1 MPITRSQ
8 SLLPDDTMDVEQLQE
23 TIRDLQARLQEAEA
37 RAGRDQPP
45 HMAQPVAP
53 PVAPAPSRVK
63 VAVPDEFNGNVDTT
77 DRFVKQLGLY
87 FLARHADFPTDMDR
101 VIFALSY
108 MKGGTASAWA
118 DQVTGDILEGRMPF
132 VAYADFIKAVT
143 ERFGD
148 PDAGA
153 TARRKLEL
161 ARQSNRSVDE
171 YVSEFQTY
179 APRTGYDETALVEFF
194 QRGLNQN
201 ILAKIYNLPV
211 LPITLLDW
219 IMYAS
224 RFDRQRQAFEARRGP
239 SENRHPAAISTGRS
253 APSASPTTQPRAS
266 AAPGATATTATVKQE
281 PRSPRLCWKCN
292 SPDHLACECSAPEAE
307 RMRTLI
313 REVLIGMRDDVAAPK
328 EKEKEEEKETKE
340 REGFQE

>member
-8 SLLPDDTMDVEQLQE
+8 SLLPEDAMDLEQLQE

-37 RAGRDQPP
+37 RARRDQPP
-45 HMAQPVAP
+45 HMAPLAP
-53 PVAPAPSRVK
+53 APVAPAPSRIK
-63 VAVPDEFNGNVDTT
+63 VAVPDEFTGNVDTT
-77 DRFVKQLGLY
+77 DRFIKQLGLY
-87 FLARHADFPTDMDR
+87 FLARQTDFPTDMDR

-118 DQVTGDILEGRMPF
+118 DQATGDILEGRMPF
-132 VAYADFIKAVT
+132 ASYAEFVRAIT

-161 ARQSNRSVDE
+161 TRQSNRPVDE

-179 APRTGYDETALVEFF
+179 APRTGYDETALIEFF
-194 QRGLNQN
+194 QRGLNN
-201 ILAKIYNLPV
+201 SVLSKIYNLPV
-211 LPITLLDW
+211 LPTALLDW

-239 SENRHPAAISTGRS
+239 SESRRPTAVPAGR
-253 APSASPTTQPRAS
+253 PVPTAATPAQPRAS
-266 AAPGATATTATVKQE
+266 AAPGATTATAPVKQE
-281 PRSPRLCWKCN
+281 PRSPRLCFKCS
-292 SPDHLACECSAPEAE
+292 SPDHLARECLAPEAE

-313 REVLIGMRDDVAAPK
+313 CEVLIGMRDDVAGPV

-340 REGFQE
+340 HEGF